1 LAKMEWRN
9 TVKRCA
15 DEAAARKAGGEEMTK
30 AQKEMLDLA
39 NSIRMG
45 HARVVHLNEN
55 NDWAPY
61 KHGLVVEA
69 LYLAAQSDA
78 PGRSV
83 EIGPITIATNDTGAH
98 FFPATADSSASVPQE
113 PNNEEMENYRM
124 ALAYISKQSTDQQS
138 RELAETAL
146 NAFPADRVPQS
157 PNVSEALAWLINCVE
172 CEVNIPRTT
181 TVFQLRLAQAKEALA
196 LSSQLRPQGK

>member
-1 LAKMEWRN
+1 MEWRN

-30 AQKEMLDLA
+30 A
-39 NSIRMG
+39 
-45 HARVVHLNEN
+45 
-55 NDWAPY
+55 
-61 KHGLVVEA
+61 
-69 LYLAAQSDA
+69 
-78 PGRSV
+78 PGQSV
-83 EIGPITIATNDTGAH
+83 EIGPITIATNDTGAC
-98 FFPATADSSASVPQE
+98 FFPATADSSVSVPQE

-124 ALAYISKQSTDQQS
+124 ALAYISKQSSDPQS

-157 PNVSEALAWLINCVE
+157 PNVSEALDWLINCVE

-196 LSSQLRPQGK
+196 LSSQHQTQGK